1 MGALE
6 ELERYAVKHA
16 SEAVRLDRQG
26 ARGLA
31 LTEYQKAVEVLLK
44 LCSLYPNSPQH
55 EIYMQRIDTYRQRI
69 KSLQSGDGRPLT
81 TMERE
86 TATREGAG
94 RLHQLTEKPQVRWED
109 IANLSDAKKAIIE
122 SIVYPTKRP
131 DLFPLGWPRGIL
143 LYGPPGCGKTLLAA
157 AAASEIDANFYCVDA
172 SSIMSKWLGE
182 SEKNVAR
189 LFDEARSKS
198 QKGKPSII
206 FIDEIDS
213 LIAVRVEE
221 VGGEA
226 RSRNQFLKEMDG
238 ILDKNRKTYVYVFGA
253 TNKPWALDGP
263 FIRRFQKR
271 IYVPLPDLEARRQ
284 LIKIYSK
291 ELDFAPDA
299 DLERLAALTEG
310 YAGSDIR
317 DLLQT
322 AHTKVVREFFQSG
335 GAENSEAKPRPITMQ
350 DLLEALSERKP
361 SVSKAMLQAYKKWA
375 AEYGAL

>member
-6 ELERYAVKHA
+6 ELERYAVRHA
-16 SEAVRLDRQG
+16 GEAVRLDRQG

-55 EIYMQRIDTYRQRI
+55 QIYMQRIEAYRRRI
-69 KSLQSGDGRPLT
+69 MELQGGDGGPP

-86 TATREGAG
+86 TATPASFQ
-94 RLHQLTEKPQVRWED
+94 HYQLTEKPQVRWDD
-109 IANLSDAKKAIIE
+109 IANLEEAKKAIIE
-122 SIVYPTKRP
+122 SVVYPTKRP

-157 AAASEIDANFYCVDA
+157 AAASEIEANFYCVDA

-189 LFDEARSKS
+189 LFQEARNASR
-198 QKGKPSII
+198 KGKPSII

-213 LIAVRVEE
+213 LMAVRTEE

-226 RSRNQFLKEMDG
+226 RARNQFLKEMDG
-238 ILDKNRKTYVYVFGA
+238 ILDKNRKIYVYVFGA
-253 TNKPWALDGP
+253 TNKPWILDEP

-271 IYVPLPDLEARRQ
+271 VYVPLPGLEARKE
-284 LIKIYSK
+284 LIKIYSR
-291 ELDFAPDA
+291 ELNLASDVDV
-299 DLERLAALTEG
+299 ERLALLTEG

-317 DLLQT
+317 DLLQA

-335 GAENSEAKPRPITMQ
+335 GAENREARPRPITMR

-361 SVSKAMLQAYKKWA
+361 SVSKTMLQAYSKWA
-375 AEYGAL
+375 AEHGAL

>member
-55 EIYMQRIDTYRQRI
+55 EIYMQRIDAYRQRI
-69 KSLQSGDGRPLT
+69 KSLQGGDGRPLT
-81 TMERE
+81 AIERE
-86 TATREGAG
+86 TATHEGDG
-94 RLHQLTEKPQVRWED
+94 RLHQLTEKPQVHWED

-122 SIVYPTKRP
+122 SVVYPTKRP

-189 LFDEARSKS
+189 LFDEARSKA
-198 QKGKPSII
+198 QNGKPSII
-206 FIDEIDS
+206 FIDEIAS

-226 RSRNQFLKEMDG
+226 R
-238 ILDKNRKTYVYVFGA
+238 A
-253 TNKPWALDGP
+253 
-263 FIRRFQKR
+263 
-271 IYVPLPDLEARRQ
+271 
-284 LIKIYSK
+284 
-291 ELDFAPDA
+291 
-299 DLERLAALTEG
+299 
-310 YAGSDIR
+310 
-317 DLLQT
+317 
-322 AHTKVVREFFQSG
+322 
-335 GAENSEAKPRPITMQ
+335 
-350 DLLEALSERKP
+350 
-361 SVSKAMLQAYKKWA
+361 
-375 AEYGAL
+375 